1 MTNRTALVTGAG
13 IGGLAVAVALAQAGR
28 SPVVLEEADVVE
40 PLDGSVFL
48 DANAL
53 AALDVLGVGDLVRSR
68 APITPDPSSGS
79 FSFQVARVDVQ
90 TALLEALGSGRV
102 RTGCSICCARQDD
115 RLARVHLLDRG
126 DLAAPLLV
134 DATGPDSA
142 VRSSVLGK
150 KKARRPDPGRRGSG
164 RVAFVGG
171 ELEALDD
178 AVALA
183 AALGDEPILA
193 DALERYARTPRV
205 APEPPARRRR
215 RVFAPRVTVAPA

>member
-13 IGGLAVAVALAQAGR
+13 IGGLAVAVALVQAGR

-48 DANAL
+48 DPNAL
-53 AALDVLGVGDLVRSR
+53 AALDDLGVGDLVRSR
-68 APITPDPSSGS
+68 ARITPDPSTGT

-102 RTGCSICCARQDD
+102 RTGSAICCARQDD
-115 RLARVHLLDRG
+115 RLARVHLIDRG

-134 DATGPDSA
+134 DSTGLDSP
-142 VRSSVLGK
+142 VRASVLGK
-150 KKARRPDPGRRGSG
+150 KARRSDLRRRASG
-164 RVAFVGG
+164 RLAFVGA
-171 ELEALDD
+171 ELEALGD

-183 AALGDEPILA
+183 AALAAEPILV
-193 DALERYARTPRV
+193 DALERYARAARAAAEAT
-205 APEPPARRRR
+205 APRRRP
-215 RVFAPRVTVAPA
+215 VFAPRVAVAPA

>member
-1 MTNRTALVTGAG
+1 MSNRTALVAGTG

-53 AALDVLGVGDLVRSR
+53 AALDTLGVGDLVRSR
-68 APITPDPSSGS
+68 ARITPDPTTGS

-115 RLARVHLLDRG
+115 RLVRVHVIDRG

-134 DATGPDSA
+134 DATGLDSP
-142 VRSSVLGK
+142 VRASVLGK
-150 KKARRPDPGRRGSG
+150 KKARRSDLRRRASG
-164 RVAFVGG
+164 RVAFVGD
-171 ELEALDD
+171 ELEALGD

-183 AALGDEPILA
+183 AELANEPILV

-205 APEPPARRRR
+205 VPEPAARRRR
-215 RVFAPRVTVAPA
+215 VLAPRVAIAPA